1 MFLQGNSENHWGS
14 RETHWLR
21 NVCCSRTREQIS
33 LCPQRNI
40 TCTYE
45 ESFVFVPFSLP
56 LEILLISQYC
66 QNNKAVISF
75 PMASFL
81 WANLMSIV
89 TKKRFFLEDEALRV
103 KQVGD
108 KINLLKRDDA
118 NFFLFFFL
126 LRNPF
131 WYKDLDSLMWPKQN
145 KGCDHSFLAVPFSL

>member
-1 MFLQGNSENHWGS
+1 MFLQGNSENLWGS

-21 NVCCSRTREQIS
+21 YVCCSRTREQIS
-33 LCPQRNI
+33 FFPQRNI

-45 ESFVFVPFSLP
+45 ETFVFVPLSLP

-89 TKKRFFLEDEALRV
+89 TEKRFLLEDGALRV
-103 KQVGD
+103 KQVNG
-108 KINLLKRDDA
+108 R
-118 NFFLFFFL
+118 
-126 LRNPF
+126 
-131 WYKDLDSLMWPKQN
+131 
-145 KGCDHSFLAVPFSL
+145 

>member
-33 LCPQRNI
+33 FCPHRNI

-45 ESFVFVPFSLP
+45 VPLSLP
-56 LEILLISQYC
+56 LEILLISQYR

-89 TKKRFFLEDEALRV
+89 TEKRFFLEDGALRV
-103 KQVGD
+103 KQVNG
-108 KINLLKRDDA
+108 R
-118 NFFLFFFL
+118 
-126 LRNPF
+126 
-131 WYKDLDSLMWPKQN
+131 
-145 KGCDHSFLAVPFSL
+145 

>member
-1 MFLQGNSENHWGS
+1 MHEKAPMFLQGNSENLWGS

-45 ESFVFVPFSLP
+45 ESFVFVPLSLP
-56 LEILLISQYC
+56 LEILLISQYR

-89 TKKRFFLEDEALRV
+89 TKKRFFLEDGALRV
-103 KQVGD
+103 KQVNG
-108 KINLLKRDDA
+108 R
-118 NFFLFFFL
+118 
-126 LRNPF
+126 
-131 WYKDLDSLMWPKQN
+131 
-145 KGCDHSFLAVPFSL
+145 